1 MAFIEIGRIVRPQ
14 GLTGRLKVLSYLA
27 SAEALGTLTE
37 VLVGRKVAEAIPY
50 PLEAVQKGKGFFVL
64 KLGGVEDREAV
75 SPLVGHSLWMPRDK
89 LARLPAG
96 EYYWEE
102 ILGLQVVTEAGE
114 VLGRIESIF
123 PTGSN
128 DVYVCRAGNREI
140 LLPGIADVVRRI
152 DPQSGVMVVRLLEG
166 LTA

>member
-14 GLTGRLKVLSYLA
+14 GLNGRLKVLSYLS
-27 SAEALGTLTE
+27 SAKVLDTLAEVRIGREAAKALSYLLQGVQAGAGFLILKLAGIE
-37 VLVGRKVAEAIPY
+37 DRDAAAQLVG
-50 PLEAVQKGKGFFVL
+50 
-64 KLGGVEDREAV
+64 
-75 SPLVGHSLWMPRDK
+75 SSLWMPRDMLEK
-89 LARLPAG
+89 LPEG
-96 EYYWEE
+96 EYYWQE

-128 DVYVCRAGNREI
+128 DVYVCRAGSREI
-140 LLPGIADVVRRI
+140 LLPGISDVVRRI
-152 DPQSGVMVVRLLEG
+152 DPQSGVMVVRMLEG

>member
-1 MAFIEIGRIVRPQ
+1 
-14 GLTGRLKVLSYLA
+14 
-27 SAEALGTLTE
+27 
-37 VLVGRKVAEAIPY
+37 
-50 PLEAVQKGKGFFVL
+50 
-64 KLGGVEDREAV
+64 
-75 SPLVGHSLWMPRDK
+75 MPRDK

-102 ILGLQVVTEAGE
+102 LLGLQVVTEAGE
-114 VLGRIESIF
+114 VLGQIESIF

-128 DVYVCRAGNREI
+128 DVYVCRAGSREI